1 MASII
6 KRKGRQDWYA
16 CYYVNGKLIR
26 KSTGVKLKEA
36 GYTAAQLKKLAQT
49 QAERMEALARGD
61 VLLDKQIDALRAAA
75 DAAGNGKV
83 PSLVEYLN
91 KFKISGGEQN
101 RSNVIRAFKLF
112 LNFLGADSL
121 KRLDR
126 ITREMCQKFID
137 YQASRVSAGTVRRYK
152 CSIACAFNA
161 AIQEGFITRSPLSG
175 IKLPKD
181 RPMKRELFTHEEVRK
196 MLTEFPLTWRDM
208 VLICLGTA
216 GQRIGDCACLKW
228 EHIDFERGV
237 ISFDTQKTG
246 YGVEVPMLP
255 QLAARL
261 REIQEIQEGSEI
273 YVLPEM
279 ANKYLRSKGYLSSE
293 FITLLKGLGIASNQ
307 KVKVSNG
314 QRNVSTKSFHGL
326 RNYAVTTLR
335 DAGVGED
342 MTCALVGH
350 ENIQQDR
357 AYYRTNIRK
366 KQAAMQKFGNVLFAD
381 YGSSESYASARE
393 A

>member
-1 MASII
+1 MASIE
-6 KRKGRQDWYA
+6 KRAGRKTWYA
-16 CYYVNGKLIR
+16 VFYVNGKKIR
-26 KSTGVKLKEA
+26 KSTGVNLKDVNHTPAKLKKM
-36 GYTAAQLKKLAQT
+36 AQA
-49 QAERMEALARGD
+49 QAENMESLARGNS
-61 VLLDKQIDALRAAA
+61 LLDKQIDALRAVA
-75 DAAGNGKV
+75 DAAGGSKV
-83 PSLVEYLN
+83 PILKTYLDD
-91 KFKISGGEQN
+91 FDIAGGEQN
-101 RSNVIRAFKLF
+101 QSNVKRAFRLF
-112 LNFLGADSL
+112 MKYLGADAL

-126 ITREMCQKFID
+126 ITSDMCQGFID
-137 YQASRVSAGTVRRYK
+137 YAATKVSAGTVRRYK
-152 CSIACAFNA
+152 GSIACAFNA
-161 AIQEGFITRSPLSG
+161 AVRNGYLSRSPLDNV
-175 IKLPKD
+175 KLPKD
-181 RPMKRELFTHEEVRK
+181 RPIKRELFTHEEVHR
-196 MLTEFPLTWRDM
+196 MLTELPQDWRDM

-228 EHIDFERGV
+228 EHIDFEKGV

-255 QLAARL
+255 QLATRL
-261 REIQEIQEGSEI
+261 REIQDIQEDSEI

-279 ANKYLRSKGYLSSE
+279 ANKYLRSSGYVSTE
-293 FITLLKGLGIASNQ
+293 FITHLKGLGIASNQ

-366 KQAAMQKFGNVLFAD
+366 KQAAMQKFGNILFVD

>member
-1 MASII
+1 MASVI

-16 CYYVNGKLIR
+16 CYYVNGKLVR
-26 KSTGVKLKEA
+26 KSTGVKIKEV

-61 VLLDKQIDALRAAA
+61 VLLDKQMDALRAAA
-75 DAAGNGKV
+75 DATGGTKV
-83 PSLVEYLN
+83 PTLKDYLDN
-91 KFKISGGEQN
+91 FDIAGGEQN
-101 RSNVIRAFKLF
+101 RSNVTRAFQLF
-112 LNFLGADSL
+112 VEFLGADAL

-126 ITREMCQKFID
+126 ITREMCQNFID
-137 YQASRVSAGTVRRYK
+137 YQTTRVSAGTVRRYK
-152 CSIACAFNA
+152 CSIASAFNA
-161 AIQEGFITRSPLSG
+161 AVRDGYLMRSPLNG
-175 IKLPKD
+175 VNLPKD
-181 RPMKRELFTHEEVRK
+181 RPMKRELFTHAEIRR
-196 MLTEFPLTWRDM
+196 MLTELPQVWRDM

-228 EHIDFERGV
+228 EHIDFEKGV

-255 QLAARL
+255 QLATRL
-261 REIQEIQEGSEI
+261 REIQDIQENSEI

-279 ANKYLRSKGYLSSE
+279 ANKYLRSSGYVSTE
-293 FITLLKGLGIASNQ
+293 FITLLKGLGIANNQ
-307 KVKVSNG
+307 KVKVANG

-366 KQAAMQKFGNVLFAD
+366 KQDAMQKFGNVLFAD

>member
-1 MASII
+1 MASVE
-6 KRKGRQDWYA
+6 KRNGRKCWYA
-16 CYYVNGKLIR
+16 VYYVNGKKIR
-26 KSTGVKLKEA
+26 KSTGVSVKEL
-36 GYTAAQLKKLAQT
+36 GHTATQLKKMAQT
-49 QAERMEALARGD
+49 QAERMESVARGD
-61 VLLDKQIDALRAAA
+61 VLPDKQIDAIRAAA
-75 DAAGNGKV
+75 DATGGAKM
-83 PSLVEYLN
+83 PALRDYLDS
-91 KFKISGGEQN
+91 FEISGGEQN
-101 RSNVIRAFKLF
+101 RSNVKRAFKLF
-112 LNFLGADSL
+112 LDFLGADSL

-126 ITREMCQKFID
+126 ITREMCQKFFD
-137 YQASRVSAGTVRRYK
+137 YQSTLVSAGTVNRYK
-152 CSIACAFNA
+152 TSIACAFNA
-161 AIQEGFITRSPLSG
+161 AIQEGLSMRSPLVG
-175 IKLPKD
+175 IKLPKE
-181 RPMKRELFTHEEVRK
+181 RTVKRELFTHDEVRR
-196 MLTEFPLTWRDM
+196 MLTELPQDWRDM

-228 EHIDFERGV
+228 EHIDFEKGV

-261 REIQEIQEGSEI
+261 REIQEVQEGSEI
-273 YVLPEM
+273 YVLPSM
-279 ANKYLRSKGYLSSE
+279 AQKYLRSKGYLSTE
-293 FITLLKGLGIASNQ
+293 FITLLKGLGIANNQ
-307 KVKVSNG
+307 KVKTTNR

>member
-1 MASII
+1 MASVE
-6 KRKGRQDWYA
+6 KRNGRKCWYA
-16 CYYVNGKLIR
+16 VYYVNGKKMR
-26 KSTGVKLKEA
+26 KSTGVSIKEV
-36 GYTAAQLKKLAQT
+36 GYTAAQLKKMAQT
-49 QAERMEALARGD
+49 QAERMEAVARGD
-61 VLLDKQIDALRAAA
+61 VLPDRQIDAIRAAA
-75 DAAGNGKV
+75 EATGGSRV
-83 PSLVEYLN
+83 PTLKDYLD
-91 KFKISGGEQN
+91 KFDIAGGEQN
-101 RSNVIRAFKLF
+101 RSNVKRAFQLF
-112 LNFLGADSL
+112 LDFLGADSL

-137 YQASRVSAGTVRRYK
+137 YQTTRVSAGTVRRYK

-161 AIQEGFITRSPLSG
+161 AVQEGIIIRSPLAG
-175 IKLPKD
+175 VKLPKD
-181 RPMKRELFTHEEVRK
+181 RPMKRELFTHEEVRR
-196 MLTEFPLTWRDM
+196 MLTELPQVWKDM

-228 EHIDFERGV
+228 EYIDFEKGV

-261 REIQEIQEGSEI
+261 REIQEIQEGAEV
-273 YVLPEM
+273 YVLPSM
-279 ANKYLRSKGYLSSE
+279 ADKYLRSSGYVSTE
-293 FITLLKGLGIASNQ
+293 FITHLKGLGIASNQ
-307 KVKVSNG
+307 KAKVANG

-335 DAGVGED
+335 DSGVGED

-350 ENIQQDR
+350 ESVQQDR

-366 KQAAMQKFGNVLFAD
+366 KQAAMQKFGNILFAD

>member
-1 MASII
+1 MASLE
-6 KRKGRQDWYA
+6 KREGRKSWYA
-16 CYYVNGKLIR
+16 VFYVNGKKVR
-26 KSTGVKLKEA
+26 KGTGVNIKA
-36 GYTAAQLKKLAQT
+36 VGYTAAQLKKMAQI
-49 QAERMEALARGD
+49 QADRMEALARGD
-61 VLLDKQIDALRAAA
+61 VMLDKQMDALRAAA
-75 DAAGNGKV
+75 DATGGAKV
-83 PSLVEYLN
+83 PSLKDYLDN
-91 KFKISGGEQN
+91 FDIAGGEQN
-101 RSNVIRAFKLF
+101 RSNVKRAFQLF
-112 LNFLGADSL
+112 VAYLGADSL

-126 ITREMCQKFID
+126 ITREMCQNFID
-137 YQASRVSAGTVRRYK
+137 YHAARVSAGTVRRYK
-152 CSIACAFNA
+152 CSIASAFNA
-161 AIQEGFITRSPLSG
+161 AVRDGYLMRSPLNGVS
-175 IKLPKD
+175 LPKD
-181 RPMKRELFTHEEVRK
+181 RPMKRELFTHEEIRR
-196 MLTEFPLTWRDM
+196 MLTEFPQAWRDM

-228 EHIDFERGV
+228 EYIDFERGV
-237 ISFDTQKTG
+237 ICFDTQKTG
-246 YGVEVPMLP
+246 YGVEIPMLP
-255 QLAARL
+255 QLATRL
-261 REIQEIQEGSEI
+261 REIQEMQEGEET

-279 ANKYLRSKGYLSSE
+279 AWKYQRARGTLSSE
-293 FITLLKGLGIASNQ
+293 FITLLKGMGIAENMTVKSSND
-307 KVKVSNG
+307 